1 MAIRKSFM
9 SGGTTCWIYGGGEK
23 GNVTG
28 TSKLTIS
35 NTAAITENIFG
46 GSDSG
51 TCGNT
56 EVNVSG
62 GTFAYGIYGGCFTGQ
77 VTGFSKVIVT
87 GGNFFRYDLRRG
99 IWEKMWARR

>member
-1 MAIRKSFM
+1 M
-9 SGGTTCWIYGGGEK
+9 WQYGSRYVGRYYLLDLWRGEK
-23 GNVTG
+23 ECDRHFQTDYF
-28 TSKLTIS
+28 

-62 GTFAYGIYGGCFTGQ
+62 GTLRMAYMEVVLLG
-77 VTGFSKVIVT
+77 
-87 GGNFFRYDLRRG
+87 R
-99 IWEKMWARR
+99 

>member
-1 MAIRKSFM
+1 MAIRKSLCREVLPAGFM
-9 SGGTTCWIYGGGEK
+9 EGGEK

-28 TSKLTIS
+28 ISKLTIS

-56 EVNVSG
+56 EVNVPVKLLRM
-62 GTFAYGIYGGCFTGQ
+62 AYMEVVLLG
-77 VTGFSKVIVT
+77 
-87 GGNFFRYDLRRG
+87 R
-99 IWEKMWARR
+99 